1 MKRVDSLLLKIF
13 LYGLAGVAFL
23 VAFCYSYNLGTVS
36 DANPYARLLTTF
48 CGFVFALWMVLSLY
62 LSFRLIVSGPFRDQV
77 IARITFRRE
86 RDEREAM
93 LTGRA
98 TRITFLTSLAFLVLL
113 FCLSCFQVSFYRVP
127 PEKAVNGKTGFVT
140 LGLGFK
146 LLDEARQAPSNDM
159 QERRNIFSYRGLPV
173 SNATII
179 LALIAWHVLSYN
191 YFMRRLMR

>member
-1 MKRVDSLLLKIF
+1 MKRVDSLLLKVF
-13 LYGLAGVAFL
+13 LYGIPGVAL
-23 VAFCYSYNLGTVS
+23 AVAIGYCCNLAELS
-36 DANPYARLLTTF
+36 HRNLYANLFNAF
-48 CGFVFALWMVLSLY
+48 SGFVFALWMLLSLY

-113 FCLSCFQVSFYRVP
+113 FCLSCFQVAVYRVP

-140 LGLGFK
+140 LGLGFS
-146 LLDEARQAPSNDM
+146 LTDRAPQAASADAPG
-159 QERRNIFSYRGLPV
+159 RRNIFSYQGLPV

-179 LALIAWHVLSYN
+179 LALIAWHILSYN

>member
-1 MKRVDSLLLKIF
+1 MRRLDLLLLKIF
-13 LYGLAGVAFL
+13 LYGIPVVAL
-23 VAFCYSYNLGTVS
+23 IMALCYFYDFGTLSHRNFYANLF
-36 DANPYARLLTTF
+36 NTF
-48 CGFVFALWMVLSLY
+48 SGFVFALWMVLSLY

-93 LTGRA
+93 LTGKA

-113 FCLSCFQVSFYRVP
+113 FCLSCFQVSIYRVP
-127 PEKAVNGKTGFVT
+127 PEKAVNGKTGFLT
-140 LGLGFK
+140 LGLGFSF
-146 LLDEARQAPSNDM
+146 LDQAKEVPTGDALDK
-159 QERRNIFSYRGLPV
+159 RDIFSYRGLPV

-179 LALIAWHVLSYN
+179 LALIAWHILSYN

>member
-13 LYGLAGVAFL
+13 LYGLPGLAFL
-23 VAFCYSYNLGTVS
+23 VAFGYSYSLAAV
-36 DANPYARLLTTF
+36 AHVNPYANVLNTF
-48 CGFVFALWMVLSLY
+48 SGFCFALWMVLSLY

-93 LTGRA
+93 LTGKA

-113 FCLSCFQVSFYRVP
+113 FCLSCFQVSVYRVP
-127 PEKAVNGKTGFVT
+127 PEKAVNGKTGFLT
-140 LGLGFK
+140 LGLSFSF
-146 LLDEARQAPSNDM
+146 LDQAKHVPTKDAL
-159 QERRNIFSYRGLPV
+159 ERRNIFSYQGLPV

-179 LALIAWHVLSYN
+179 LALIAWHILSYN